1 MEPLQIAGAITGGVG
16 ALAALGWAARTLWKT
31 GRGVANLADD
41 WKGEPDRPG
50 VPGRPGVL
58 QRLAR
63 IEGELTLNGGRSLKD
78 TVVRMDERLARI
90 EQAGNS
96 PPVQVNFGMSAQQQ
110 P

>member
-1 MEPLQIAGAITGGVG
+1 M
-16 ALAALGWAARTLWKT
+16 WKT

-41 WKGEPDRPG
+41 WNGEPDRPG

-63 IEGELTLNGGRSLKD
+63 IEAELTLNGGRSLKD
-78 TVVRMDERLARI
+78 AVVRIDDRLVRI

-96 PPVQVNFGMSAQQQ
+96 PVQVNVGMPAQQ

>member
-1 MEPLQIAGAITGGVG
+1 MEPLQIAGAITGGTAAVA
-16 ALAALGWAARTLWKT
+16 ALAWAARTIWTT

-41 WKGEPDRPG
+41 WRGEPDRPG

-78 TVVRMDERLARI
+78 AVMRIDDRLVRI
-90 EQAGNS
+90 EQAGAS
-96 PPVQVNFGMSAQQQ
+96 PVQVNVGMPAQPQ